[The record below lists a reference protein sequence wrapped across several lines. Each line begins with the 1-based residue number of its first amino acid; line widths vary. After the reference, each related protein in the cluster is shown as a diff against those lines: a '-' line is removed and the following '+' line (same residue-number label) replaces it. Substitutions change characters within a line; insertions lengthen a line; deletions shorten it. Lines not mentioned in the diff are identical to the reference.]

1 MELGAQLYTVR
12 DYGQNEKDIR
22 RTLKKVADIGY
33 KEVQISGFA
42 QIDAFVMKDILDE
55 NGLKCVLTHNS
66 DDMILNNTEKLIERH
81 NILGC
86 DYIGL
91 GGMPQKYRQEYWID
105 NFAKD
110 YTEAAKKIA
119 DAGKLFMYHN
129 HDFEFQKFSDGRNM
143 LEHLMA
149 DMPKELMGFT
159 LDTYWVQTA
168 GADVIE
174 WLEILKD
181 RIPCVHLKDRGY
193 MPGVGGVMAP
203 VLEGNMNFKGILA
216 KLKELG
222 TCKHMLVEQDTC
234 YESPFVCLEKSFKNV
249 KKLGY

>member
-33 KEVQISGFA
+33 KTVQISGFA
-42 QIDAFVMKDILDE
+42 PIDPHIMKEILDE
-55 NGLKCVLTHNS
+55 NGLKVVLTHN
-66 DDMILNNTEKLIERH
+66 DANRIINDTEKLIEDH

-91 GGMPQKYRQEYWID
+91 GGMPAKYRTEYWID
-105 NFAKD
+105 NFKED

-119 DAGKLFMYHN
+119 AAGKLLMYHN

-143 LEHLMA
+143 LEHLLE

-159 LDTYWVQTA
+159 VDTYWVQTA
-168 GADVIE
+168 GADVCQ
-174 WLEILKD
+174 WLDILQD
-181 RIPCVHLKDRGY
+181 RIPCVHLKDRAY
-193 MPGVGGVMAP
+193 RPGEGGVMAP
-203 VLEGNMNFKGILA
+203 VLEGNMNFEAILK
-216 KLKELG
+216 KLKDLG
-222 TCKHMLVEQDTC
+222 KTKYMLVEQDTC